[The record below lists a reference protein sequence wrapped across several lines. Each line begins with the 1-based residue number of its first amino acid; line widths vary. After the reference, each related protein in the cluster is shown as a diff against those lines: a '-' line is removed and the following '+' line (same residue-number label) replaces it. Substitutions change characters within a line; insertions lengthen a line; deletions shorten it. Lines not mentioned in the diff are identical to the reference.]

1 MIMSTKSEV
10 HNTKIVMVTWTIPVP
25 NVAPIVLILLQPRPY
40 PAFHA
45 VLVADD
51 SSRSGC
57 FLTLLTSFSSWTYMT
72 YFPLEFKR
80 LQSINQSIN
89 QSCPVKPA
97 LNKKSL
103 SVKGSLIFPK

>member
-1 MIMSTKSEV
+1 MIMSTKPEV
-10 HNTKIVMVTWTIPVP
+10 HITKIVMVTWTIPAP
-25 NVAPIVLILLQPRPY
+25 HVAPIVLILSQPRPY

-51 SSRSGC
+51 SSCSGC

-89 QSCPVKPA
+89 QSCTVNPA
-97 LNKKSL
+97 L
-103 SVKGSLIFPK
+103 KGTSK